1 MPALA
6 ILAVAAC
13 LAAPPDQQLMDR
25 VRRLLAETPLIDG
38 HNDVPWRYRERFGLS
53 LDSMDFAGDLSGL
66 DPHMATDLGRLRQGG
81 VGAQFWSVYIPVPNR
96 GGSPGDARLVIEQ
109 MDFVK
114 QMCARYPS
122 DLEMACTAEDVV
134 RIHGAGRIACL
145 LGMEGGHS
153 IEDSLAVLRATYAL
167 GARYMTL
174 THTKNTRWCDSATDD
189 AEFGGLSD
197 FGREVVREMNRLGM
211 LVDLSHVSAE
221 AMHDALDVST
231 APVIFSHSGAFEI
244 CRHVRN
250 VPDDVLKRLPAN
262 GGVVMA
268 VFLPGYVSEAL
279 RLWEVRRA
287 AEKDPA
293 AWEIAMPPRRAALSQ
308 VADHIEYIRGL
319 IGIDHVGIGS
329 DFDGTR
335 GLPEGLEDV
344 SKFPDLLVE
353 LLRRGWSDQD
363 LRQLMGLNVLRVMRR
378 AEAVAQRQADPAS
391 EAPR

>member
-1 MPALA
+1 MNAIA
-6 ILAVAAC
+6 ILAAAVC
-13 LAAPPDQQLMDR
+13 LAPPDQEITER
-25 VRRLLAETPLIDG
+25 VRRLLVETPLIDG

-53 LDSMDFAGDLSGL
+53 LDAMDFSGDLSGL

-81 VGAQFWSVYIPVPNR
+81 VGAQFWSVYIPVPER
-96 GGSPGDARLVIEQ
+96 GGAPGDARLVIEQ
-109 MDFVK
+109 IDFVK
-114 QMCARYPS
+114 QMCARYPD
-122 DLEMACTAEDVV
+122 DLELALTAADVE
-134 RIHGAGRIACL
+134 RIHAAGRIACL
-145 LGMEGGHS
+145 VGMEGGHS

-189 AEFGGLSD
+189 AQFGGLSD

-221 AMHDALDVST
+221 AMHDALDVSE
-231 APVIFSHSGAFEI
+231 APVIFSHSGAFEV

-250 VPDDVLKRLPAN
+250 VPDDVLRRLPDN

-279 RLWEVRRA
+279 RLWELERA
-287 AEKDPA
+287 AQPDPA
-293 AWEIAMPPRRAALSQ
+293 AWEKSNPPPQATLAQ
-308 VADHIEYIRGL
+308 VADHIEHIRRA

-344 SKFPDLLVE
+344 SKFPE
-353 LLRRGWSDQD
+353 LLAELARRGWSDGD
-363 LRQLMGLNVLRVMRR
+363 LRKLMGENVLRVMRR
-378 AEAVAQRQADPAS
+378 AEAVAR
-391 EAPR
+391 R